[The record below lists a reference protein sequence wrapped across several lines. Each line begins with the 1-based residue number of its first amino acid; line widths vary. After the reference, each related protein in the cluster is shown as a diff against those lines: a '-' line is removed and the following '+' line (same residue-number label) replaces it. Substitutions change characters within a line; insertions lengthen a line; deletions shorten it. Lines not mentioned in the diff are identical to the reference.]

1 MPMKGDNIA
10 SRLLD
15 FGASVINLLKILPSN
30 RIGRHIADQLFRAA
44 TSAGANYDEARRAQS
59 RRDFAHK
66 VSIAAK
72 EMGESA
78 YWLGLLHRSHLVP
91 ENSVNRI
98 LLEANELVAI
108 LMSSAKTASTSEPS
122 PNSSSPVRIPCSD
135 SRRSVLG
142 RAQENVE
149 PISENGN
156 RGQGT
161 GNGKPIGT

>member
-1 MPMKGDNIA
+1 MKGDNIA
-10 SRLLD
+10 NRLLD
-15 FGASVINLLKILPSN
+15 FGASVIDLLKTLPSN
-30 RIGRHIADQLFRAA
+30 RVGRHIADQLFRAA

-78 YWLGLLHRSHLVP
+78 YWLGLVHRSHLVP

-98 LLEANELVAI
+98 LIEANELVAI
-108 LMSSAKTASTSEPS
+108 LMSSARTASASEPP

-142 RAQENVE
+142 RAHENQK
-149 PISENGN
+149 PISGHGN
-156 RGQGT
+156 RAQGA
-161 GNGKPIGT
+161 GDGKPIGT